1 MLLMNSIFRCVEF
14 NPLFYSKSVFDL
26 NEGNLRLSNASNRYS
41 TLFSKQK
48 LSYCTHS
55 IDTTRKEIKRHDS
68 SNNIITFWSYD
79 NAASTFEITPLV
91 VTFFS
96 PINSGNLIVYALFLA
111 FQFLRLILAS
121 FY

>member
-1 MLLMNSIFRCVEF
+1 MSEKIIIASIFAAQDLAELFINITNFMYMLLMNSIFRGVEF

-41 TLFSKQK
+41 TLFPKQK

-68 SNNIITFWSYD
+68 SNNIITF
-79 NAASTFEITPLV
+79 
-91 VTFFS
+91 
-96 PINSGNLIVYALFLA
+96 
-111 FQFLRLILAS
+111 
-121 FY
+121 